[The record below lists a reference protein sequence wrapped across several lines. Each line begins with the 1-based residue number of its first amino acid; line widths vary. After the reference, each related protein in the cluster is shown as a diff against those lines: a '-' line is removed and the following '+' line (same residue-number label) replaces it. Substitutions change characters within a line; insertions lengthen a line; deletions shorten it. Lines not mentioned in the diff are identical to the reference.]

1 MPKRLQTTTAPSA
14 DKQLASAIDKT
25 VSAAMSMF
33 RILLRT
39 AAVKTGHSPGKPVGR
54 PPNPTP
60 ARCVIPGCTKRAIAW
75 KCCNGHYRKARRE
88 GLIPGIV
95 AGNTK
100 ALAKMQQDGRATR
113 WSKQKSKRK

>member
-1 MPKRLQTTTAPSA
+1 
-14 DKQLASAIDKT
+14 
-25 VSAAMSMF
+25 MSRMNSVLPVPC
-33 RILLRT
+33 RPGEGG
-39 AAVKTGHSPGKPVGR
+39 KTGEGG
-54 PPNPTP
+54 
-60 ARCVIPGCTKRAIAW
+60 
-75 KCCNGHYRKARRE
+75 KARRE